1 MNLSA
6 DDATFKGETTMSDEE
21 VVKDVV
27 CGMYVS
33 PKSLEITHEKQSFA
47 FCSLQC
53 RERFLANPHLYVGR
67 PGHPA
72 PKQQGKAV
80 IKQRRFL
87 LDEPLNDAQAVL
99 VGEAIRA
106 MMGIEALVIDGAQM
120 SVTYDLL
127 QVTAQ
132 QIETAL
138 TDAGAE
144 MGQGWADRLRR
155 GFVHYTEE
163 CEIGQLQVG
172 PPSGCH

>member
-1 MNLSA
+1 
-6 DDATFKGETTMSDEE
+6 MSQNEP
-21 VVKDVV
+21 VKDVV

-33 PKSLEITHEKQSFA
+33 PQSFPMIHEGQSFA

-53 RERFLANPHLYVGR
+53 RERFLTNPHLYVGR

-80 IKQRRFL
+80 IKQRRFS